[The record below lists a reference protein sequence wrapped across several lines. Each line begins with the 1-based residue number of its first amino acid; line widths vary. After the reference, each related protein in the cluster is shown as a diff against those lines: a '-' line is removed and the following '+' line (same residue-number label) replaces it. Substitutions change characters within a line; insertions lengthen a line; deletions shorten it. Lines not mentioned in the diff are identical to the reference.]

1 MDIDPKYKD
10 VVCPV
15 LLQLK
20 RDNTVSIK
28 EVISELED
36 FIITDY
42 SPEKTLIGFKGTWLN
57 RIGGCAKLLKLK
69 LDKKY
74 FSFKRIEQRISNTL
88 DEAANSTSTST
99 TSTTAS
105 TSSKKSELKVPFSDE
120 LKQTFVSNFHKLDI
134 DHFWYL
140 NSSEPSPIS
149 VEEKLFNYGLK
160 CQYLHPIHSF
170 VVDLGDLTLQEI
182 FTEKEL
188 LEIQGFGNSLLVHPL
203 DEAISPGL
211 SKLGELND
219 IFEVHNYFRK
229 LDYHPLLEHL
239 VAWMAMSITSTSFNF
254 LGNEPLNTS
263 LESDNL
269 YRSWGFVNTICFYSK
284 IETIS
289 KEKSSMAN
297 SKATN
302 SKRKLSSIEEV
313 SRKAT
318 GRKMDSIYVG
328 AETELGVLEIGSR
341 KNDDTKD
348 LKDGYLKL
356 PIVMKDMLKIIVDK
370 YPAIKEKV
378 NIVGYS
384 IQDNRISYMNMDSPK
399 GYITRIRRLKQLPYP
414 TSSQDY
420 TARMPAL
427 LTVAYNGFKTMN
439 DTLSSIQSCKSQILP
454 VIHSDDTFFLPPT
467 LKSSK
472 TTTSKVSESNFSL

>member
-284 IETIS
+284 IETI
-289 KEKSSMAN
+289 
-297 SKATN
+297 
-302 SKRKLSSIEEV
+302 R
-313 SRKAT
+313 
-318 GRKMDSIYVG
+318 
-328 AETELGVLEIGSR
+328 
-341 KNDDTKD
+341 
-348 LKDGYLKL
+348 
-356 PIVMKDMLKIIVDK
+356 
-370 YPAIKEKV
+370 
-378 NIVGYS
+378 
-384 IQDNRISYMNMDSPK
+384 
-399 GYITRIRRLKQLPYP
+399 
-414 TSSQDY
+414 
-420 TARMPAL
+420 
-427 LTVAYNGFKTMN
+427 
-439 DTLSSIQSCKSQILP
+439 
-454 VIHSDDTFFLPPT
+454 
-467 LKSSK
+467 
-472 TTTSKVSESNFSL
+472 